1 MYWSRQNDS
10 GNIKAN
16 RGTKLIEVFRKE
28 KDGGFAWYEH
38 GFSENIPIPFID
50 LAGYEI
56 GFGKQFEKAVL
67 SLYFGRNY
75 FSLGRLAYSIFLIK
89 NNLREYTVVFP
100 CSHSVFDAMS
110 DEVIQRSLHTYYE
123 KIKRNEPITSES
135 GYDEYILQI
144 KKGPQQI
151 SEAELIA
158 LFELEDYKR
167 SLLALKRVYGR
178 IKAWIAWSLASTQ
191 KRLTSIGHGNS
202 HFLYL

>member
-1 MYWSRQNDS
+1 M
-10 GNIKAN
+10 
-16 RGTKLIEVFRKE
+16 
-28 KDGGFAWYEH
+28 
-38 GFSENIPIPFID
+38 
-50 LAGYEI
+50 
-56 GFGKQFEKAVL
+56 
-67 SLYFGRNY
+67 YFGRNY

-89 NNLREYTVVFP
+89 EQFEGEYTVVFP

-135 GYDEYILQI
+135 GYDEYIFANQ
-144 KKGPQQI
+144 KRSPAQI

-178 IKAWIAWSLASTQ
+178 IKAWIASEF
-191 KRLTSIGHGNS
+191 SINAKEINPP
-202 HFLYL
+202 